1 MACSPD
7 RVRGLPAM
15 TGTWDPTQGPGLNG
29 TVEDTESIPLTDMEF
44 LGCSQFCFQ
53 N

>member
-1 MACSPD
+1 
-7 RVRGLPAM
+7 M

-53 N
+53 S